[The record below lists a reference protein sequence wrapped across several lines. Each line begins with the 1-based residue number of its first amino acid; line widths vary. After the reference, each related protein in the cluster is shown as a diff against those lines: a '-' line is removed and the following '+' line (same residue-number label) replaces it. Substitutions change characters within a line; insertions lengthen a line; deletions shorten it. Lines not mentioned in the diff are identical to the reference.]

1 MRFAI
6 AALGVLALILLLK
19 WQFPYAANSEHDQMH
34 MVYLVMLLALIGG
47 GILHMRRHELWQNMK
62 YAIIWLAAIL
72 LLVLG
77 YSFRDGLTNNRLMAE
92 LVPHRANMAGDG
104 SMSIRSREDGH
115 FYIEAKVNNAAVLF
129 MVDTGA
135 SDIVLSPDDAKR
147 AGLEPE
153 TLNFS
158 RTYQT
163 ANGIVKGAPV
173 KLASLRIG
181 TIQMR
186 DIPASVN
193 GAGMSYSLLGMR
205 FLQEL
210 RSYKV
215 EGNTLTLVP

>member
-1 MRFAI
+1 MRYAV
-6 AALGVLALILLLK
+6 AALLVLALILLLK

-34 MVYLVMLLALIGG
+34 MLYLVMILALVGS
-47 GILHMRRHELWQNMK
+47 GILHSKRHELSQNIK
-62 YAIIWLAAIL
+62 YAIVWLGIIL

-92 LVPHRANMAGDG
+92 LLPHRANISDDG
-104 SMSIRSREDGH
+104 SFTIRSREDGH
-115 FYIEAKVNNAAVLF
+115 FYIEAKINNASVLF

-135 SDIVLSPDDAKR
+135 SDIVLAPDDAKR
-147 AGLEPE
+147 AGLAPE

-163 ANGIVKGAPV
+163 ANGTVMGAPV

-181 TIQMR
+181 TIHMR

-193 GAGMSYSLLGMR
+193 GAAMENSLLGMR

-210 RSYKV
+210 REYKV